1 MEPVPLSAFFE
12 ARLPQS
18 TTPAYRRGWEKA
30 FGQKREK
37 KPQTAYGKG
46 WEKIYGKK
54 AQARRE
60 KEAEARRKEKEKEI
74 KQEKKRAAQ
83 QQQKQKKLK
92 EKQQKQKI
100 QTIAKEKL
108 DRRVK
113 AQERRAMAKKRG
125 QPPRPPGLNTIP
137 AQIAHCM
144 MAVHKKRGKSKE
156 AAWNICRW
164 AMTKYGYLKGPYRRS
179 TKLQKAVKQT
189 PKGVRRSF
197 QHGME
202 KHPLGGGLPGTGVS
216 KYNRFIKMF
225 KDVEND
231 FLLKKD
237 RK

>member
-1 MEPVPLSAFFE
+1 MDGVPLSTFFE
-12 ARLPQS
+12 ARPQVA
-18 TTPAYRRGWEKA
+18 TAGYR
-30 FGQKREK
+30 
-37 KPQTAYGKG
+37 KG
-46 WEKIYGKK
+46 WEKLYGKR
-54 AQARRE
+54 AQQRRE
-60 KEAEARRKEKEKEI
+60 KEAEARRKEVERKAK
-74 KQEKKRAAQ
+74 
-83 QQQKQKKLK
+83 K
-92 EKQQKQKI
+92 EKQQDNKRRKEQAKQNEREQQQKI
-100 QTIAKEKL
+100 KAIEREKAERKNNAL
-108 DRRVK
+108 K
-113 AQERRAMAKKRG
+113 RRAMAKKR
-125 QPPRPPGLNTIP
+125 QEPPRPPGLNTIP

-164 AMTKYGYLKGPYRRS
+164 AMTKYGYLKGPYRMNS
-179 TKLQKAVKQT
+179 KLPKATKQT

-237 RK
+237 QK